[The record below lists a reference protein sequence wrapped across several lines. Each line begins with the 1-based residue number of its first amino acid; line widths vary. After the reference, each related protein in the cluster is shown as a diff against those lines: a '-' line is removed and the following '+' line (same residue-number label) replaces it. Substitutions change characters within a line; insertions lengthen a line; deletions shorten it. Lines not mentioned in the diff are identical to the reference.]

1 MTQDT
6 AFDTRNFR
14 SALGNFATGVTIITT
29 RCDDGSPVGITANS
43 FNSVSLEPP
52 MVLWSLAKNSRSL
65 PAFDAAKHWAVHI
78 LAANQEA
85 LSNRF
90 AKSGADKFAGLDTAI
105 GIGGSPL
112 LDGCATRLQCSTA
125 FRYEGGDHIIFVG
138 RVLGFD
144 HNPVAPLVFHGGSY
158 AVATRK
164 TNSVTASRSESRH
177 PAAGWSEDNLA
188 YLLGRAY
195 FQLYGRIHKLVRLS
209 GLSDLQYFTL
219 ATLILRDRQTLAG
232 INQVFAYS
240 GMQVTPDVVHALAE
254 HGWLYSDG
262 SGDNARHMLTDQG
275 RQLTLRMIAAA
286 EAVEADVLGEFGEF
300 EALSLRNLLR
310 SFIRQTDPGL
320 PDLWSDAQSAG

>member
-1 MTQDT
+1 MTQDNT
-6 AFDTRNFR
+6 FDARNFR
-14 SALGNFATGVTIITT
+14 QALGSFATGVTIITT
-29 RCDDGSPVGITANS
+29 RCGDGSPVGITANS

-52 MVLWSLAKNSRSL
+52 MVLWSLAKSSRSL
-65 PAFDAAKHWAVHI
+65 PAFETAQHWAVHI
-78 LAANQEA
+78 LAADQEA

-90 AKSGADKFAGLDTAI
+90 ARSGADKFAGLEPET

-112 LDGCATRLQCSTA
+112 LGGCATRLQCSTA

-144 HNPVAPLVFHGGSY
+144 HNPVAPLVFHSGSY

-164 TNSVTASRSESRH
+164 TNSVAAGRSESRH

-195 FQLYGRIHKLVRLS
+195 FQLYGRIRKHVRLS

-219 ATLILRDRQTLAG
+219 ATLILREHLTLDG

-240 GMQVTPDVVHALAE
+240 GMQVTPDVVRLLADRGLLHSAGEGGDAVHALTE
-254 HGWLYSDG
+254 
-262 SGDNARHMLTDQG
+262 QG

-286 EAVEADVLGEFGEF
+286 EAVEADVLGEFGAC

-320 PDLWSDAQSAG
+320 PDLWSDAQPAG